1 VINLGGSVAAWPR
14 GSYSQFMQAA
24 CPRIEVVNIA
34 KAKIG
39 ARQLK
44 ARFALQVLK
53 NRRIRKA
60 PREETWLVFQ
70 GGLNSL
76 STPHLTNKYLRD
88 IFRMG
93 HKAGIRTVGLT
104 LAPWGNE
111 HRWRAA
117 RGLEAFRRTKL
128 AVDFIMKRLTPA
140 EALGKSAHGRAEP
153 TWQEGELPEISVDIY
168 DSGLRDKEAAPLDS
182 KRLRHRLRYD
192 AGIARTL
199 RKLQPQERE
208 AALDQLEKE
217 ARALSKQF
225 MKSRFRAFDSIHPN
239 LEGHRLIAKKICSKA
254 SPSWGCSCAAIDTMQ
269 WVVKE
274 RGLFP
279 RVQ

>member
-1 VINLGGSVAAWPR
+1 
-14 GSYSQFMQAA
+14 MQAA

-34 KAKIG
+34 KSKIG
-39 ARQLK
+39 AKQLK
-44 ARFALQVLK
+44 QRFKLQVLK

-76 STPHLTNKYLRD
+76 STPHLTNKHVRD
-88 IFRMG
+88 IFRRA

-104 LAPWGNE
+104 LGPWGDAY
-111 HRWRAA
+111 RWRAA
-117 RGLEAFRRTKL
+117 RGLAAFRRTRL
-128 AVDFIMKRLTPA
+128 AVDFMMKRLTPA
-140 EALGKSAHGRAEP
+140 EALGKRALGRVEAS
-153 TWQEGELPEISVDIY
+153 WQEGELPEISVDIY
-168 DSGLRDKEAAPLDS
+168 DSGLRHKDAAPLDS

-192 AGIARTL
+192 AGIAPTL
-199 RKLQPQERE
+199 RKLQPEERE

-225 MKSRFRAFDSIHPN
+225 MKPRYRAFDSIHPN
-239 LEGHRLIAKKICSKA
+239 LEGHRLIAKEICSKA
-254 SPSWGCSCAAIDTMQ
+254 SPSWGCSCNAIDAMQ

-279 RVQ
+279 RVK